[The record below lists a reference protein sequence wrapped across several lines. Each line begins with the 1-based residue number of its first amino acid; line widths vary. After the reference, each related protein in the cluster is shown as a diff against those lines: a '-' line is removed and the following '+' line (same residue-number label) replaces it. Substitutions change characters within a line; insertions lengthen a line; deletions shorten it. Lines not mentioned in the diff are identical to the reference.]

1 MAKKTKLSDDILEG
15 LNDLNDSWLG
25 TAIKIADPTGI
36 SSYKDV
42 YDAWTDGKFD
52 YKDITETLG
61 ALPVVGKVGKVI
73 KAGDK
78 IIDITKATNK
88 ATKIS
93 KNANKLNKVIDLKI
107 GSKYLENTV
116 SKKTGKAV
124 EKLMKPKSIRA
135 AANINAGIDISN
147 LFNKLVSN
155 TSDVKNQLYNTFNGS
170 NNKFAYGGSPMDV
183 ESPMQTLFDIIR
195 NSEESAIESSND
207 PTVAGMK
214 MLGKTLKSTG
224 SSMVGQGL
232 SQSKDMDGL
241 GGFLKKNWSGM
252 SQGLNM
258 FAFGGQVPSEIEG
271 EEAVELPNGQVFEA
285 QGPSHEQGGID
296 MMLPGGSEVF
306 SKRIKIDGV
315 SIADRKKKRE
325 KKEFTLDELLKANKA
340 DSLIKNSLN
349 RTKENN
355 AKEEAL
361 DSNIQKV
368 VGSVLNPSAE
378 KFAYGG
384 PTPTGNP
391 IIDLIMQGVN
401 GLQDNQ
407 YGGWGQKPA
416 MSGNIDEVVITPTMK
431 PVKIKQAGLNIN
443 TPSIS
448 TGNIISKTS
457 SIIGADEEEGFDWS
471 SLNIGDVGNTLG
483 LAGDVYSA
491 FAPMQNTLKN
501 RAGDTPNINTYK
513 DFGRDGLAALD
524 ESQQYIDMMKDEA
537 LSDLELSRNGTINRN
552 NNSARG
558 INTLRALNLATDSMF
573 NNSKSDIYNNTAAQ
587 MMQLLGQKAQMEN
600 QQDQMVMKGE
610 ETRDLADRLDRDN
623 FFSQIA
629 EDIATK
635 GKGIQTLGKDINE
648 IKQNDVIM
656 NLFKNISPNG
666 ITTDKNG
673 NIVYTKDGLKSIKEQ
688 QEYLKTQKEL
698 NELIESKSNKIS
710 GIDNIGVS
718 NTGKYTVNNKEVDF
732 EFDDNTLNQLRDLQN
747 FFKSKEGIKFIK
759 GKKK

>member
-1 MAKKTKLSDDILEG
+1 MKNKK
-15 LNDLNDSWLG
+15 
-25 TAIKIADPTGI
+25 
-36 SSYKDV
+36 
-42 YDAWTDGKFD
+42 
-52 YKDITETLG
+52 
-61 ALPVVGKVGKVI
+61 
-73 KAGDK
+73 
-78 IIDITKATNK
+78 NK
-88 ATKIS
+88 
-93 KNANKLNKVIDLKI
+93 
-107 GSKYLENTV
+107 
-116 SKKTGKAV
+116 
-124 EKLMKPKSIRA
+124 
-135 AANINAGIDISN
+135 
-147 LFNKLVSN
+147 
-155 TSDVKNQLYNTFNGS
+155 
-170 NNKFAYGGSPMDV
+170 KFAYGGSPMDV
-183 ESPMQTLFDIIR
+183 ESPMQTLFDIIK

-214 MLGKTLKSTG
+214 MLGKGLKNTG
-224 SSMVGQGL
+224 VSIVGQGF
-232 SQSKDMDGL
+232 SKSGDMDGL
-241 GGFLKKNWSGM
+241 GGFMQDNWGNISK
-252 SQGLNM
+252 GLNM

-285 QGPSHEQGGID
+285 QGPSHEQGGIN

-325 KKEFTLDELLKANKA
+325 KKEFTLDELLKANKT
-340 DSLIKNSLN
+340 DNLVKNSLK

-355 AKEEAL
+355 AKEESL

-368 VGSVLNPSAE
+368 VGSVLNPPAE

-384 PTPTGNP
+384 PTPSGNP
-391 IIDLIMQGVN
+391 LIDMIMQGMN

-407 YGGWGQKPA
+407 YGGWGEPESKTLDIQ
-416 MSGNIDEVVITPTMK
+416 EVVITPNLK
-431 PVKIKQAGLNIN
+431 PNKIKPAGVIMNNPTIN
-443 TPSIS
+443 NNPKLLTS
-448 TGNIISKTS
+448 TVNNTNPVTNKETDKSFNWS
-457 SIIGADEEEGFDWS
+457 NLFD
-471 SLNIGDVGNTLG
+471 NFDVGDVGNA
-483 LAGDVYSA
+483 LALTGDVYSA

-501 RAGDTPNINTYK
+501 RAGDTPNINAYK
-513 DFGRDGLAALD
+513 DYGRDGLKALD
-524 ESQQYIDMMKDEA
+524 ESRQYIDMMKNEA

-573 NNSKSDIYNNTAAQ
+573 NNSKSDIYNNTNAQ

-600 QQDQMVMKGE
+600 QQDQMVMRGE
-610 ETRDLADRLDRDN
+610 ETRDLADRMDRDN
-623 FFSQIA
+623 FFSQMA

-698 NELIESKSNKIS
+698 NKLIESKSNKVSDID
-710 GIDNIGVS
+710 GIDVS

-732 EFDDNTLNQLRDLQN
+732 EFDDDTLNQMRDLQN

>member
-1 MAKKTKLSDDILEG
+1 MKNSNKK
-15 LNDLNDSWLG
+15 
-25 TAIKIADPTGI
+25 
-36 SSYKDV
+36 
-42 YDAWTDGKFD
+42 
-52 YKDITETLG
+52 
-61 ALPVVGKVGKVI
+61 
-73 KAGDK
+73 
-78 IIDITKATNK
+78 
-88 ATKIS
+88 
-93 KNANKLNKVIDLKI
+93 
-107 GSKYLENTV
+107 
-116 SKKTGKAV
+116 
-124 EKLMKPKSIRA
+124 KS
-135 AANINAGIDISN
+135 
-147 LFNKLVSN
+147 
-155 TSDVKNQLYNTFNGS
+155 
-170 NNKFAYGGSPMDV
+170 NKFAYGGSPMDV
-183 ESPMQTLFDIIR
+183 ESPMQTLFDIIK

-214 MLGKTLKSTG
+214 MLGKGLKNTG
-224 SSMVGQGL
+224 VSIVGQGL

-241 GGFLKKNWSGM
+241 GGFLKKNWSGI

-285 QGPSHEQGGID
+285 QGPSHEQGGIN

-325 KKEFTLDELLKANKA
+325 KKEFTLDELLKANKT
-340 DSLIKNSLN
+340 DNLVKNSLK

-355 AKEEAL
+355 AKEESL

-368 VGSVLNPSAE
+368 VGSVLNPPAE

-384 PTPTGNP
+384 PTPSGNP
-391 IIDLIMQGVN
+391 LIDMIMQGMN

-407 YGGWGQKPA
+407 YGGWGEPESKTSDIQ
-416 MSGNIDEVVITPTMK
+416 EVVITPNLK
-431 PVKIKQAGLNIN
+431 PNKIKPAGVIMNNPTIN
-443 TPSIS
+443 NNPKLLTS
-448 TGNIISKTS
+448 TVNNTNPVTNKETDKSFNWS
-457 SIIGADEEEGFDWS
+457 NLFD
-471 SLNIGDVGNTLG
+471 NFDVGDVGNA
-483 LAGDVYSA
+483 LALTGDVYSA

-501 RAGDTPNINTYK
+501 RAGDTPNINAYK
-513 DFGRDGLAALD
+513 DYGKDGLAALD
-524 ESQQYIDMMKDEA
+524 ESRQYIDMMRDEA

-573 NNSKSDIYNNTAAQ
+573 NNTKSDIYNNTTAQ

-600 QQDQMVMKGE
+600 EQDQMVMRGE
-610 ETRDLADRLDRDN
+610 ESRDLADRMDRDT
-623 FFSQIA
+623 FFSQMA

-688 QEYLKTQKEL
+688 QEYLKIQKEL
-698 NELIESKSNKIS
+698 NKLIETKSNKIS
-710 GIDNIGVS
+710 GIDGIGVS

-732 EFDDNTLNQLRDLQN
+732 EFDDDTLNQMRDLQN